1 MIEVI
6 DGEAG
11 SGKTWFQTHR
21 ILHKEWQSGQDI
33 FLNYEVFFS
42 KLNEGVK
49 RFYQLEEIYHV
60 RKGVLAFDEAQD
72 LFGYWESMPISFRNL
87 IAHHRHRG
95 LIAIVNCQSFH
106 DLHVEFRRNTHV
118 RYTCRLMFRFPF
130 RENVKPYL
138 MMIAVKRR
146 KKIGTLSD
154 GEPRFEK
161 RGKTHFYF
169 ISKFWTKT
177 LYDTHSNID
186 NTRYLCELTFNKPNP
201 DKSGQWDF
209 QMTDREILINR
220 QKR

>member
-11 SGKTWFQTHR
+11 SCKTWFQTHR
-21 ILHKEWQSGQDI
+21 ILYPEWKSGQDI

-42 KLNEGVK
+42 KENEGIK
-49 RFYQLEEIYHV
+49 RFYQLEEIYHI

-95 LIAIVNCQSFH
+95 LIAVVNTQSFH
-106 DLHVEFRRNTHV
+106 DLHVEFRRNTHI
-118 RYTCRLMFRFPF
+118 RYTCRLIFRFPF
-130 RENVKPYL
+130 RENVKPWLL
-138 MMIAVKRR
+138 MTSVTRR
-146 KKIGTLSD
+146 SKIGTLSD

-161 RGKTHFYF
+161 RGHRRFYF

-186 NTRYLCELTFNKPNP
+186 NTRYQCELIYNKPNP
-201 DKSGQWDF
+201 DKPGSWDF
-209 QMTDREILINR
+209 HMTDREILINR
-220 QKR
+220 HK